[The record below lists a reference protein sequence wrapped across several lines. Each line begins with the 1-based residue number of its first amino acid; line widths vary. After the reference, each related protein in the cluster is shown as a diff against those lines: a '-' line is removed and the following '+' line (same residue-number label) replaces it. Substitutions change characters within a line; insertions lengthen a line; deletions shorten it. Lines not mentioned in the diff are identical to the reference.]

1 MITRGTYLYP
11 VITEQY
17 AIQIAREWNIPA
29 SGSGYVTRSKVP
41 SVILISSKCKMQGG
55 EIHDEL
61 WIPAG
66 NCRQPITENII
77 YAEPTYFFNSAVNAF
92 GCL

>member
-1 MITRGTYLYP
+1 
-11 VITEQY
+11 
-17 AIQIAREWNIPA
+17 
-29 SGSGYVTRSKVP
+29 
-41 SVILISSKCKMQGG
+41 MQGG